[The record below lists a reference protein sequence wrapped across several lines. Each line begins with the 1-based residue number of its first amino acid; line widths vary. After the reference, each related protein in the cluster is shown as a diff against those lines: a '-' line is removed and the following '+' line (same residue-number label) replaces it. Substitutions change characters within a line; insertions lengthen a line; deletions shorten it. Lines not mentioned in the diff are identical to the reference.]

1 MNFFIEHKDKLSAA
15 EISKKAIQ
23 NIEMWF
29 LAVIDSKVP
38 WFNKRE
44 ILRKTKES
52 WAKTNHHFRLQFRNA
67 RKKDEKTASPEEW
80 THDFL

>member
-38 WFNKRE
+38 
-44 ILRKTKES
+44 
-52 WAKTNHHFRLQFRNA
+52 
-67 RKKDEKTASPEEW
+67 
-80 THDFL
+80 